1 MAFFHTIHFTKFK
14 IQDKSNIYIQYDFCN
29 KNHQY
34 SDQRRCFSLKRRGF
48 GRVLAKE
55 TISAWALLAL
65 QIAASA
71 GQSVLYLG

>member
-14 IQDKSNIYIQYDFCN
+14 IQDKSNIYNMIFA

-34 SDQRRCFSLKRRGF
+34 SDQKRCFSLKRRGF